1 MKRSIFFGALIC
13 AILAVFASCSDP
25 AGGTEPTYIGT
36 KKPSSAKEVGD
47 IVFNDGSATPY
58 AEIIA
63 RTEDDSETGAKIT
76 KAEKDAAIAVIFYV
90 GTELN
95 SDVNGVAN
103 TTTSRTL
110 GVGLKHV
117 QSGRAWCPGTAQA
130 YSTNIT
136 SIQCPASGSDGALTF
151 TGDKDGSDNLEQIAK
166 FLKDADGV
174 NDDTATSTNYPA
186 FYFAKDYSTEATNL
200 GTYSTGWYLPTIA
213 ELFAIWKVKATVDA
227 ASALCG
233 GSQFGDNYYWSSSQ
247 FASDDKSA
255 YVLNF
260 GLGDCNYGG
269 KVFTNGSVC
278 AIRAFN

>member
-1 MKRSIFFGALIC
+1 MKRSIFFGAIIC
-13 AILAVFASCSDP
+13 ALLAMVTSCSNP
-25 AGGTEPTYIGT
+25 AGGGGTTPTYIGT
-36 KKPSSAKEVGD
+36 KNPSSAKAVGD

-58 AEIIA
+58 TAEL
-63 RTEDDSETGAKIT
+63 TLTPEQ
-76 KAEKDAAIAVIFYV
+76 KAAAIAVIFYV
-90 GTELN
+90 GTGLN

-110 GVGLKHV
+110 GVGLKHDR
-117 QSGRAWCPGTAQA
+117 SGPAWCPNSAQA

-136 SIQCPASGSDGALTF
+136 SIQCPVNGSAGELTF
-151 TGDKDGSDNLEQIAK
+151 SKDKDGSDNLEQIAK

-174 NDDTATSTNYPA
+174 NDDTTTSTNYPA

-200 GTYSTGWYLPTIA
+200 GTYSIGWYLPTMA

-233 GSQFGDNYYWSSSQ
+233 GSQFGDSYYWSSSQ
-247 FASDDKSA
+247 FASDDNSA

-269 KVFTNGSVC
+269 KLFTNGSVC